1 MAIDGFQVM
10 DSDMHVQEPPD
21 LWQRYMS
28 PQFRDRA
35 PVGTTHYLTDLHL
48 EHDGEI
54 ISRSKRVDDE
64 EDLVRGLA
72 SKYGRLDLFEDY
84 ESRGWGPDVQ
94 IEAMDTEGI
103 DVAVLF
109 PTRGLF
115 AHAKEYD
122 DDRIGGGGFPGLQ
135 RLAGG
140 FLWPCTGAHVWGRHV
155 AGPAHPRLCGEIR
168 LAAER
173 GFKAVFLRP
182 NPVRHRNWNNPV
194 YDPMWAECE
203 KQGLAVGFHEGT
215 LCTLPV
221 AIGDRFDGVHE
232 DLWLTEHTA
241 APPDRSD
248 VRLSFHCCRRGV

>member
-1 MAIDGFQVM
+1 MAINGFQVM

-21 LWQRYMS
+21 LWQRYMGAE
-28 PQFRDRA
+28 FRDRA
-35 PVGTTHYLTDLHL
+35 PLGTTHYLTDLHL

-72 SKYGRLDLFEDY
+72 TKYGRLELFEDY

-122 DDRIGGGGFPGLQ
+122 DDR
-135 RLAGG
+135 LAAAVSRAYNDWLAE
-140 FLWPCTGAHVWGRHV
+140 FCDYAPETYVWSGHV
-155 AGPAHPRLCGEIR
+155 AGPTHTCLCGR
-168 LAAER
+168 DS
-173 GFKAVFLRP
+173 P
-182 NPVRHRNWNNPV
+182 
-194 YDPMWAECE
+194 
-203 KQGLAVGFHEGT
+203 
-215 LCTLPV
+215 
-221 AIGDRFDGVHE
+221 
-232 DLWLTEHTA
+232 
-241 APPDRSD
+241 
-248 VRLSFHCCRRGV
+248 CRRARLQGGVPET